1 MRTTVQYRFRE
12 LKPDQSEN
20 EIKKTKQTQTKE
32 RKLVNFK
39 TVAIYFAS

>member
-20 EIKKTKQTQTKE
+20 EINKTKQTQTK
-32 RKLVNFK
+32 VNFK